1 MERLMPAMR
10 VLTINDLPLGEV
22 GNILSCCFEVRA
34 PDGTRFNLE
43 PAAIFNVANT
53 RVSLVCM
60 LDHVDTYAC
69 KIHGVKGA
77 LLRTRSA

>member
-1 MERLMPAMR
+1 MERLRPAMR
-10 VLTINDLPLGEV
+10 VFTVNDLALGEV

-34 PDGTRFNLE
+34 PDGTRYNLE
-43 PAAIFNVANT
+43 PASVFNVANS
-53 RVSLVCM
+53 RVSLICM

-77 LLRTRSA
+77 ALRSRIA